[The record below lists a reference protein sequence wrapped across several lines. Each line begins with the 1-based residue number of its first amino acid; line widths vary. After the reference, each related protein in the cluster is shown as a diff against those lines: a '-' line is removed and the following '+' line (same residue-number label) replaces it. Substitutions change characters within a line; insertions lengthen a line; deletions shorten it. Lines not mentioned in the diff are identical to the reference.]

1 MDRADVAEAVSVV
14 TKYAR
19 RNLDLAAGTLSV
31 VVLADSA
38 VEHSRGGF
46 YNRVM
51 FAAPLL
57 SSMTLATSMAAQE
70 RSTATPAHLLAV
82 AGGLIGTGFH
92 LLNVI
97 RREGRLSWLN
107 LFYGAPIAAPLGLT
121 FAGLFGLA
129 ADHVRRSRQLPF
141 FARALAMST
150 AAGLAGTAGE
160 AALLHFR
167 GSFHNKLM
175 YLPVTIPPL
184 GAVALAR
191 DAIRARSAR
200 STRLLLRAAVAMGI
214 GGSVL
219 HTLAVQR
226 EMGGWKNWTQNIHAA
241 PPIPAPPAFTAMA
254 LAGLAA
260 LELMDDERR
269 DV

>member
-1 MDRADVAEAVSVV
+1 MNVV
-14 TKYAR
+14 TRTAR

-38 VEHSRGGF
+38 VEHYRGGF

-57 SSMTLATSMAAQE
+57 SSMTLATSMSARQ
-70 RSTATPAHLLAV
+70 RSAATPAHLLAL
-82 AGGLIGTGFH
+82 AGGMIGTGFH

-97 RREGRLSWLN
+97 KREGRLSWLN

-129 ADHVRRSRQLPF
+129 ADQVRRSRRLPF
-141 FARALAMST
+141 FARALAIGT
-150 AAGLAGTAGE
+150 AIGLAGTAGE

-167 GSFHNKLM
+167 GAFHDKFM

-184 GAVALAR
+184 AAIALAR
-191 DAIRARSAR
+191 DAARARPAR
-200 STRLLLRAAVAMGI
+200 STRLLLRAAVAIGI
-214 GGSVL
+214 GGAVL

-226 EMGGWKNWTQNIHAA
+226 EMGGWRNWSQNIHAA

-260 LELMDDERR
+260 LDLMNDDRPE
-269 DV
+269 V

>member
-1 MDRADVAEAVSVV
+1 MNVV
-14 TKYAR
+14 TRTAR

-38 VEHSRGGF
+38 VEHYRGGF

-57 SSMTLATSMAAQE
+57 SSMTLATSVAAHE
-70 RSTATPAHLLAV
+70 RSAATPAHLLAV
-82 AGGLIGTGFH
+82 AGGMIGTGFH

-97 RREGRLSWLN
+97 KREGGLSWLN

-129 ADHVRRSRQLPF
+129 ADHVRRSRRLPF
-141 FARALAMST
+141 FARALAAST
-150 AAGLAGTAGE
+150 AIGLAGTAGE

-167 GSFHNKLM
+167 GAFHNKFM

-184 GAVALAR
+184 AAIALAK
-191 DAIRARSAR
+191 DAARARTAP
-200 STRLLLRAAVAMGI
+200 STRLLLRAAVAIGI
-214 GGSVL
+214 GGAVL

-260 LELMDDERR
+260 LDLMEDDARQ

>member
-1 MDRADVAEAVSVV
+1 MRAAS
-14 TKYAR
+14 

-38 VEHSRGGF
+38 VEHYRGGF

-57 SSMTLATSMAAQE
+57 SSMTLATSVASRE
-70 RSTATPAHLLAV
+70 RSEATAAHLLAV
-82 AGGLIGTGFH
+82 AGGMIGTGFH

-97 RREGRLSWLN
+97 RREGGVSWLN
-107 LFYGAPIAAPLGLT
+107 LFYGAPLGAPLGLT

-129 ADHVRRSRQLPF
+129 ADHVRRSRSLP
-141 FARALAMST
+141 ARALAAST
-150 AAGLAGTAGE
+150 AIGLAGTAGE

-167 GSFHNKLM
+167 GAFHNKLM

-184 GAVALAR
+184 AAIALAK
-191 DAIRARSAR
+191 DALRARPAR
-200 STRLLLRAAVAMGI
+200 STRMLLRATVAIGI
-214 GGSVL
+214 GGALL

-226 EMGGWKNWTQNIHAA
+226 EMGGWRNWTQNMHAA
-241 PPIPAPPAFTAMA
+241 PPIPAPPAFAAMA

-260 LELMDDERR
+260 LDLMHDARR

>member
-1 MDRADVAEAVSVV
+1 MTRS
-14 TKYAR
+14 AR

-38 VEHSRGGF
+38 VEHYRGGF

-57 SSMTLATSMAAQE
+57 SSMTLATSLTS
-70 RSTATPAHLLAV
+70 RSRSGATPAHLLAV

-92 LLNVI
+92 LFNVVK
-97 RREGRLSWLN
+97 REGRLSWLN
-107 LFYGAPIAAPLGLT
+107 LFYGAPVAAPLGLT

-129 ADHVRRSRQLPF
+129 ADHVRRSHRLPF
-141 FARALAMST
+141 FARALAAVT
-150 AAGLAGTAGE
+150 AIGLAGTAGE

-167 GSFHNKLM
+167 GAFHNKLM
-175 YLPVTIPPL
+175 YLPVTIPPV
-184 GAVALAR
+184 AAIALAK
-191 DAIRARSAR
+191 DAARARPAE
-200 STRLLLRAAVAMGI
+200 STRSLLRAAVAIGI
-214 GGSVL
+214 GGSLL

-226 EMGGWKNWTQNIHAA
+226 EMGGWRNWTQNIHAA

-260 LELMDDERR
+260 LELMNDDRE

>member
-1 MDRADVAEAVSVV
+1 MS
-14 TKYAR
+14 TAR
-19 RNLDLAAGTLSV
+19 RTLDLAAGTLSV

-38 VEHSRGGF
+38 VEHYRGGF

-57 SSMTLATSMAAQE
+57 SSMTLGTSVSAHEQSA
-70 RSTATPAHLLAV
+70 ATPAHLLAV
-82 AGGLIGTGFH
+82 AGGMIGTGFH
-92 LLNVI
+92 LFNVI
-97 RREGRLSWLN
+97 KREGRLSWLN

-129 ADHVRRSRQLPF
+129 ADHVRQSRRLPF
-141 FARALAMST
+141 FARALAAST
-150 AAGLAGTAGE
+150 AIGLAGTAGE

-167 GSFHNKLM
+167 GAFHNKFM

-184 GAVALAR
+184 AAIALAK
-191 DAIRARSAR
+191 DAIRARPAR
-200 STRLLLRAAVAMGI
+200 STRLLLRAAVAIGI
-214 GGSVL
+214 GGAVL

-226 EMGGWKNWTQNIHAA
+226 EMGGWRNWMQNIHAA

-260 LELMDDERR
+260 LDLMGDDRQA
-269 DV
+269 V